1 MSSFFAPYSS
11 PLDKICAHLAAGRGI
26 ILVDDDDRENEGDLV
41 YLADRIQPDAITFMV
56 RECGGLICLS
66 MDRVQASRLGLGFQ
80 TEENR
85 SVFGTPFAVTVGR
98 REYAAGYAIGAAARA
113 HTIRSLVQEDAD
125 PGEFIVPGC
134 VVPLIA
140 HERGV
145 FGRRGQTEGS
155 YDLARLCG
163 AAPGAVICEVLN
175 PEGTLARGTEIVTFA
190 KKHGLLITSIEKIR
204 EHRLA
209 RYPLV
214 RLTADVVRETPY
226 GDFRLLSFEDE
237 VDLREHLVFLK
248 GDMRG
253 SEGQQ
258 APLLRIHSECLTGD
272 ILGSRRCDCGAQFAE
287 AMNRIAREER
297 GAVLYLR
304 QEGRGIGLGNKLR
317 AYELQ
322 DTGLDTVD
330 ANTALGFAP
339 DERDYHVAAGILR
352 TMKIGRV
359 RLITNNPE
367 KVTAL
372 ERYGIEVVER
382 IPSVVPADPVAAR
395 YLETKR
401 MRMGHLLG
409 NVAE

>member
-11 PLDKICAHLAAGRGI
+11 PIEEICDHLVAGRGI

-41 YLADRIQPDAITFMV
+41 YLADRLEPDAITFMI

-66 MDRVQASRLGLGFQ
+66 MDRVQAGRLGIGFQ

-85 SVFGTPFAVTVGR
+85 SAFGTPFAVTVGR

-113 HTIRSLVQEDAD
+113 HTVCSLVREDAH
-125 PGEFIVPGC
+125 PEEFIVPGC

-175 PEGTLARGTEIVTFA
+175 PDGTLARGSEIVTFA
-190 KKHGLLITSIEKIR
+190 QKHGLPITSIEKIR

-209 RYPLV
+209 KYPLV
-214 RLTADVVRETPY
+214 RLTAEVPRATPY
-226 GDFRLLSFEDE
+226 GEFRLLSFEDE

-248 GDMRG
+248 GPLTG
-253 SEGQQ
+253 SEDP
-258 APLLRIHSECLTGD
+258 APLVRIHSECLTGD
-272 ILGSRRCDCGAQFAE
+272 VLGSRRCDCGPQFAE
-287 AMNRIAREER
+287 AMRLVAQEGR

-352 TMKIGRV
+352 NLKISRI
-359 RLITNNPE
+359 RLLTNNPE
-367 KVTAL
+367 KVAAL
-372 ERYGIEVVER
+372 ESYGIEVVER

-401 MRMGHLLG
+401 TRMGHLLRTFD
-409 NVAE
+409 E